1 MSKVRA
7 KDEVRLAQVDLWLAR
22 YKKEDG
28 LSLKECRQNGLGG

>member
-7 KDEVRLAQVDLWLAR
+7 KDEVILAQVDLCLAR

-28 LSLKECRQNGLGG
+28 LSLKNADRMD